1 MTRWQFKVY
10 PGKLS
15 ITHGMMNVI
24 YGHITTAALTVQ
36 SLAAGGRAT
45 TVTSDGTVELWRVR
59 IFARD
64 GFIQYLRMH
73 ETVSIAFK
81 YE

>member
-1 MTRWQFKVY
+1 MAIEL
-10 PGKLS
+10 PG
-15 ITHGMMNVI
+15 
-24 YGHITTAALTVQ
+24 
-36 SLAAGGRAT
+36 AGGRGT

-73 ETVSIAFK
+73 ETVSIALKSKRSSNLFG
-81 YE
+81 YAIRSLNP